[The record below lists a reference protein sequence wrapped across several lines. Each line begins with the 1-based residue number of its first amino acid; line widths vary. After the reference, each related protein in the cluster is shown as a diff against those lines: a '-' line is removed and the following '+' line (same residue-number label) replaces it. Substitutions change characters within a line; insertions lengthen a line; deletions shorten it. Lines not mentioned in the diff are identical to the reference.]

1 MVSSEAERAVE
12 YRRMMVARVNAKI
25 AREKALYGDPEY
37 QRLLLEA
44 WSPLIADGGW
54 NPPPGPEDEK

>member
-1 MVSSEAERAVE
+1 MASEVERAVE

-37 QRLLLEA
+37 FKLLKEA
-44 WSPLIADGGW
+44 WGPLIPDGGW